1 MSTLPH
7 ESRCPALPC
16 LSRCPA
22 MPVAPPC
29 PAHRAALLAVRLP
42 ALRVAPP
49 CPALA
54 RGAACGTP
62 RTPFFEGCSPSP
74 LAPSYAS
81 AATVDILGAKEAEAA
96 SAPSGKRLSSKGKG
110 GKSRGSGSRGGGG
123 AVEAVEVAEVAV
135 GVVAGVGASVAAVV
149 VAVGVVVVVE
159 VGVVA
164 ATVVAVGVELFRGER
179 GASGGSVRCPYVI
192 RTGDRTGQTCGKFHT
207 EHRCSSRLDDA
218 WRADFGDE
226 AERPCWLELPRFG
239 VDIFALDYDAILAT
253 TYALTVSAEGDCYL
267 CVPPDPGIE
276 AAALGASESALPFTA
291 PAEDLHTLMLDSGA
305 SRCFCRDSTTLIPF
319 PAPVPVRLAGPS
331 GGPVLARSTIVLPC
345 PARKEKQST
354 KLTSAMDADS
364 SAGGKGRDDKEVS
377 CLLVGVV
384 ESTVS
389 LAPEV
394 GEDFHA
400 MAAAV
405 QANPEVVLLDSGCS
419 HHLMGTKAA
428 FVDLGPSG
436 DVKHVRGFNGALQDV
451 SGRGTVALQGEDEKQ
466 VLIAD
471 VLYVPGVRANLLSTG
486 QLKENGV
493 KLQEDGGMMLLVSAA
508 GDVLG
513 RASYTGRVLCTDLR
527 PRRRS
532 WPCGSVKHEVAT
544 GLDLKSALGT
554 DSPCV
559 LCVGRKLAR
568 HTFLDQGSDA
578 ADMLAVVHIDLCGPF
593 CVAAKDGSLYFLLL
607 KDRKT
612 RYVWVRPVAKKSDML
627 LEFQKGVPREAAHQ
641 LRGWQG
647 DHPRPDLPLH
657 PAVERHGGA
666 GDAHGGGVG
675 EDDAT
680 AHGRA
685 APLVAP
691 RSGAGYLGSQLPG
704 AGGAAAEDNAVL
716 AVHQDEAQPVNG
728 TCVGLHGAVPRPRAA
743 AWWEAEAEGQHVGRG
758 VLREHVVG
766 GVEVGA
772 RAGVGADA
780 DHPDGDA
787 PSARRASQHE
797 SDVDAGKGGADRGS
811 AADDG
816 EVGKGGSGTAAV
828 DRGAGSGE
836 ADHGAVG
843 DWAVSRGADLRGA
856 AGGDADHDAARCWG

>member
-1 MSTLPH
+1 MYQVTDALYISQLEEQLSHIRMGEEETASDYCNQARRILATMRMASMHYLTASYLMHVIKGLMS
-7 ESRCPALPC
+7 SYN
-16 LSRCPA
+16 
-22 MPVAPPC
+22 
-29 PAHRAALLAVRLP
+29 LL
-42 ALRVAPP
+42 
-49 CPALA
+49 
-54 RGAACGTP
+54 
-62 RTPFFEGCSPSP
+62 
-74 LAPSYAS
+74 
-81 AATVDILGAKEAEAA
+81 
-96 SAPSGKRLSSKGKG
+96 KRLSLAPTERPLELLAQVNYVASVKQG
-110 GKSRGSGSRGGGG
+110 GRPGQRGQSGGGG
-123 AVEAVEVAEVAV
+123 
-135 GVVAGVGASVAAVV
+135 S
-149 VAVGVVVVVE
+149 
-159 VGVVA
+159 
-164 ATVVAVGVELFRGER
+164 
-179 GASGGSVRCPYVI
+179 SGWKSM
-192 RTGDRTGQTCGKFHT
+192 
-207 EHRCSSRLDDA
+207 DA
-218 WRADFGDE
+218 DKKK
-226 AERPCWLELPRFG
+226 
-239 VDIFALDYDAILAT
+239 
-253 TYALTVSAEGDCYL
+253 SAK
-267 CVPPDPGIE
+267 
-276 AAALGASESALPFTA
+276 
-291 PAEDLHTLMLDSGA
+291 DSGQ
-305 SRCFCRDSTTLIPF
+305 
-319 PAPVPVRLAGPS
+319 
-331 GGPVLARSTIVLPC
+331 GGGRGNKQ
-345 PARKEKQST
+345 RKEKQST

-716 AVHQDEAQPVNG
+716 AFLVLEQQRGGKLKPKARW
-728 TCVGLHGAVPRPRAA
+728 GLHLSMS
-743 AWWEAEAEGQHVGRG
+743 AESKGSELLDIANNRVVSTSGVVFYENMLLEVWKSEHGPALGRTPTTPTATHP
-758 VLREHVVG
+758 LLA
-766 GVEVGA
+766 EVGEPA
-772 RAGVGADA
+772 AEDVEDFSS
-780 DHPDGDA
+780 PSPSPA
-787 PSARRASQHE
+787 PPALSL
-797 SDVDAGKGGADRGS
+797 KGS